1 MGTSKVIVGL
11 GAYVMI
17 GMYTLLFTS
26 TDQAIYNVAQSQ
38 AFHDQARQ
46 ISNAGVK
53 FALGDVGGNSSAAYP
68 SSTVSFN
75 SGSVA
80 IRWRPAGR
88 TSRDANA
95 GDIDRNLQWIPGDDG
110 CDLAIQRSEVDT
122 PTNLPGS
129 RPCGVFKAELKHFRI
144 NNFINNAM

>member
-17 GMYTLLFTS
+17 GMYALLFTS

-53 FALGDVGGNSSAAYP
+53 FALGDVGGNSSAACP
-68 SSTVSFN
+68 SSTVNFN
-75 SGSVA
+75 GGTVA
-80 IRWRPAGR
+80 YVGDRPAGLSGTQIRVTSTGTYNGFQVTMVAILQYNGVKWTLQR
-88 TSRDANA
+88 TYQLPDAAEYSR
-95 GDIDRNLQWIPGDDG
+95 L
-110 CDLAIQRSEVDT
+110 S
-122 PTNLPGS
+122 
-129 RPCGVFKAELKHFRI
+129 
-144 NNFINNAM
+144 